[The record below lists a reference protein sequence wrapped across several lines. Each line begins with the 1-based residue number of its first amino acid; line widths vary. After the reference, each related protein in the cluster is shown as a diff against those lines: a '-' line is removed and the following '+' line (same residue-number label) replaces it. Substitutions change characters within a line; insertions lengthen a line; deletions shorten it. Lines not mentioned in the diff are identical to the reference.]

1 MAWLFNISG
10 VMTVLTA
17 CSLAGFLKSIGLKKR
32 HKKLLAIYRSMSDLR
47 ERIRMGGGEIERL
60 VYLCFEEDTAS
71 ISEGKAIINTMYLE
85 KADAEILEEFFR
97 DLGMSDSE
105 SEYERIGLYM
115 ALTLKK
121 SDEAEKKCAELCRLY
136 SSLGILCGLFICI
149 FFL

>member
-1 MAWLFNISG
+1 MAWLFKISG
-10 VMTVLTA
+10 VITVFTV
-17 CSLAGFLKSIGLKKR
+17 CSMAGFLKSFGLKKR

-71 ISEGKAIINTMYLE
+71 ISEGKAIINAMYLK
-85 KADAEILEEFFR
+85 KADVEILEEFFR
-97 DLGMSDSE
+97 DLGMSDSD
-105 SEYERIGLYM
+105 SEYERTGLYM
-115 ALTLKK
+115 SIILKI
-121 SDEAEKKCAELCRLY
+121 SDEAEKKCGELCRLY